1 MGKCVAMDHQRILYA
16 DDSPADVELLLSVF
30 SRLGWGEEVA
40 VVGDGMEALDYLLHR
55 GAYAAT
61 RPEPPGILLLE
72 LKMPRMDGFEV
83 LSLVRAHPRLKVL
96 PVIILTASK
105 AEIDLCRCYELGANA
120 YVVKPA
126 VGPEFQAV
134 LESLSAFWL
143 RINEPPPQIL
153 NLAN

>member
-1 MGKCVAMDHQRILYA
+1 MDHQRILYA
-16 DDSPADVELLLSVF
+16 DDSPADVELLLSLF
-30 SRLGWGEEVA
+30 SGLGWGEEVA

-55 GAYAAT
+55 GAYAAK
-61 RPEPPGILLLE
+61 RPEPPGILLLD

-83 LSLVRAHPRLKVL
+83 LSLVRAHPQLKVL
-96 PVIILTASK
+96 PVVVLTSSK
-105 AEIDLCRCYELGANA
+105 AEADLCRCYELGANA

-143 RINEPPPQIL
+143 RNNEPPPQIL

>member
-1 MGKCVAMDHQRILYA
+1 MDHQRILYA
-16 DDSPADVELLLSVF
+16 DDSPADVGLLLSVLTG
-30 SRLGWGEEVA
+30 LGLGGEVA
-40 VVGDGMEALDYLLHR
+40 VVGDGAEALDYLLHR

-61 RPEPPGILLLE
+61 RPEPPGILLLD

-83 LSLVRAHPRLKVL
+83 LSLLRAHPRLKTL
-96 PVIILTASK
+96 PVIVLTSSK
-105 AEIDLCRCYELGANA
+105 AEADLCRCYELGANA

-126 VGPEFQAV
+126 VEPEFHAV

-143 RINEPPPQIL
+143 RLNEPPPQIL